1 MKIPCSPSLLARDF
15 PATLSILESG
25 QGKERVYPAILQPS
39 KFEPQ
44 EKVFNGGKLSIKSK
58 VAAAGL
64 AHLAPSPALSQTSTM
79 MRRCILEFSSSRS
92 VRRIPRQITTQK
104 PFWLISRKE
113 LSVAS
118 QQNASQRAGSAG
130 KPPESG
136 SNISKVVIGSI
147 AVGAVVVAAYQ
158 TGYLGQPPFKD
169 YFSIETK
176 YGGDNEIPKGTE
188 SLGEQVFHKNNQGTT
203 GSRTDVGHIGENNE
217 VHLDLPTSQ
226 DLRTKEDVNQVQDK
240 VEVSP
245 VEDTIPVQ
253 EKEFP
258 SSHQDSIT
266 VDSLSPHSDEFPSS
280 HQDSTTLD
288 GQSPHSDISVEEGSD
303 LKNIGNGFTHAEAS
317 KEHNKGDDTAPI
329 FPDTKAVPEEAESKT
344 TPVHQ
349 LSTNDIPEASL
360 GVTDD
365 LKNAYISEDGKLVLD
380 FLEAIHA
387 AEKTQAELDA
397 RVFTEERRTL
407 KEKYEKELK
416 DARARE
422 LMYAEEAAI
431 LDKELNKEKAK
442 NLANIKSLQEKAEE
456 NLKMELER
464 KENEVELQ
472 LKKVQELAKAELA
485 AAIAS
490 EKASQIEKMAEANL
504 NINALCMAFYA
515 RSEEARQTHSVHRL
529 ALGALALEDAL
540 AKGLPI
546 QTEINVLH
554 AHLEGIDKDSLLGLV
569 LSSLPEETLKAGAD
583 TQLQLNEKFDSLKG
597 LLRHYSLIPSG
608 GGGILAHSL
617 AHVASWL
624 KVKEDQSGDGIESV
638 ISRVESFLAEGKL
651 AEAAEALEQGVH
663 DSQAEEIVGDW
674 VRRAR
679 NRAITEQALS
689 LLQSYATSLSLTY

>member
-1 MKIPCSPSLLARDF
+1 
-15 PATLSILESG
+15 
-25 QGKERVYPAILQPS
+25 
-39 KFEPQ
+39 
-44 EKVFNGGKLSIKSK
+44 
-58 VAAAGL
+58 
-64 AHLAPSPALSQTSTM
+64 M
-79 MRRCILEFSSSRS
+79 MRRCVLEFSCSRS
-92 VRRIPRQITTQK
+92 VGRITAQK

-118 QQNASQRAGSAG
+118 QQNASQRAGSTG
-130 KPPESG
+130 EPPKSG

-147 AVGAVVVAAYQ
+147 AVGAVVMAAYQ

-169 YFSIETK
+169 LSSIDFK
-176 YGGDNEIPKGTE
+176 YGGDNKIPKGTE
-188 SLGEQVFHKNNQGTT
+188 SLGEQVVHKNNQGTT
-203 GSRTDVGHIGENNE
+203 GSRPDVGHIGENNE
-217 VHLDLPTSQ
+217 VHLDRPTAQ
-226 DLRTKEDVNQVQDK
+226 DLSTKEDVNQVQDE

-245 VEDTIPVQ
+245 VVDTIPVQ

-258 SSHQDSIT
+258 SSHQDSVT
-266 VDSLSPHSDEFPSS
+266 F
-280 HQDSTTLD
+280 D
-288 GQSPHSDISVEEGSD
+288 GQSPHSDISVEEGPD
-303 LKNIGNGFTHAEAS
+303 LKNIGNGFTPAETS
-317 KEHNKGDDTAPI
+317 KEQNKEDDSVPI
-329 FPDTKAVPEEAESKT
+329 FPDTKAVNEEAELRT
-344 TPVHQ
+344 TPAHQ
-349 LSTNDIPEASL
+349 LSSNDIPEASL
-360 GVTDD
+360 GMTDD

-380 FLEAIHA
+380 FLQAIHA
-387 AEKTQAELDA
+387 AEKTQAELDE
-397 RVFTEERRTL
+397 RVFAEEKRML

-456 NLKMELER
+456 KLKMELER
-464 KENEVELQ
+464 KENEAESQ

-504 NINALCMAFYA
+504 HINALCMAFYA
-515 RSEEARQTHSVHRL
+515 RSEEARQTHSVHKL

-540 AKGLPI
+540 DKGLPI
-546 QTEINVLH
+546 QAEINVLH
-554 AHLEGIDKDSLLGLV
+554 AYLEGIDRDSLLGLV
-569 LSSLPEETLKAGAD
+569 LSSLPEETLKSGAD
-583 TQLQLNEKFDSLKG
+583 TQLQLNEKFDALKG
-597 LLRHYSLIPSG
+597 LLRHYSFIPSGG

-663 DSQAEEIVGDW
+663 GSQAEEIVGDW
-674 VRRAR
+674 VRRTR